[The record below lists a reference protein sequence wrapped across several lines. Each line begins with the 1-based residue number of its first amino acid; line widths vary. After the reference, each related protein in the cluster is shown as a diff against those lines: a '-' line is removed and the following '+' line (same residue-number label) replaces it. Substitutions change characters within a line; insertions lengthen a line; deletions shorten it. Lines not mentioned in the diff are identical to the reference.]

1 MNVRILVLYH
11 KPSKLIKNNKYVPM
25 CVGKKIFLSNSKD
38 GFVDKRYFYWMNE
51 NTIGDDTGDNIS
63 DKNRFINE
71 FSAIYWAWK
80 NYNQLEN
87 PDYIGFMHYRRHFIF
102 NPNNKKLA
110 SREFSNYCL
119 TYSFINREYEELIK
133 PDHFNF
139 SEYDLVIPEFLNFA
153 KCSNKRYSN
162 ILESYL
168 TYAGRDDMLLK
179 IEEVVLKHPKLYKY
193 KNFIKKFYQKEGFY
207 PFNMFIMK
215 KNLFFEYAEFIFTIF
230 NEIWSDDIENS
241 LKLRG
246 LHYQRE
252 LAWALEI
259 ATSFFIQYQINNVK
273 KRYKELPISF
283 VKNTDLEIE
292 LITPVQRENPIGI
305 CLIYNKLIISYL
317 SVVLQSLIENSD
329 EKSVYDICILC
340 IECIDKTDEKKLI
353 SLVKDKSYISLRFFM
368 LDNFSCI
375 RENDSFFK
383 SKNSLNFDNYKI

>member
-1 MNVRILVLYH
+1 MNVKILITYH
-11 KPSKLIKNNKYVPM
+11 KIAAIIQNSSFVPIHIGKMQCRSQENDIVFTDEEYYYSSKNMIGDNTGENFSKLR
-25 CVGKKIFLSNSKD
+25 
-38 GFVDKRYFYWMNE
+38 RYLC
-51 NTIGDDTGDNIS
+51 
-63 DKNRFINE
+63 E

-110 SREFSNYCL
+110 SREFSNYCP

-215 KNLFFEYAEFIFTIF
+215 KIFFLNMRNLYLLFLMKYGVMI
-230 NEIWSDDIENS
+230 
-241 LKLRG
+241 LR
-246 LHYQRE
+246 
-252 LAWALEI
+252 I
-259 ATSFFIQYQINNVK
+259 V
-273 KRYKELPISF
+273 
-283 VKNTDLEIE
+283 
-292 LITPVQRENPIGI
+292 
-305 CLIYNKLIISYL
+305 
-317 SVVLQSLIENSD
+317 
-329 EKSVYDICILC
+329 
-340 IECIDKTDEKKLI
+340 
-353 SLVKDKSYISLRFFM
+353 
-368 LDNFSCI
+368 
-375 RENDSFFK
+375 
-383 SKNSLNFDNYKI
+383 